1 MEERKPIIELHN
13 IVKYYGDNCVV
24 DDLDLDIYENEFVT
38 LLGPS
43 GCGKT
48 TTLRMIGGFEYPT
61 SGEIIVNGKIINSLP
76 AYARPINTVFQR
88 YALFP
93 HLNVFDNV
101 AFGLVNRGRKFMINF
116 YGGKLQVHYDAIE
129 YNVKIGKKDSSILK
143 AAKASF
149 EALKEI
155 EKKQVALEIE
165 LAEIKSEKK
174 SSIEKINNELKDLN
188 AEAKAAKDSSEKI
201 KIEKKQEALKTELA
215 EIKSEKKSSI
225 EKINNELKNLNAEAK
240 ANKMPTLTYFDI
252 NKYLEERVKESVT
265 SALKLVN
272 LSGYEDR
279 KIDKISGGQMQRVA
293 IARAII
299 LKPKILL
306 LDEPLSALDHKLRVN
321 MQYELKEMQKNLGIT
336 FIFVTHDQEEA
347 MVMSD
352 RIIIMKDG
360 IIQQQGSPKDI
371 YNEPNNRYVANFIGE
386 SDIVTGV
393 YLHKNLVKFLGQE
406 FPVVGYEFEDGEN
419 VDVVIRPED
428 WDIVP
433 RESAKLVGKVTSSI
447 FKGVH
452 YELLVDIE
460 GNEFVVHTYE
470 DVQVDEIIGLNVD
483 PYEICLMKAD
493 GSPKKLVP
501 LTNAEVRK
509 QTTLFDMTSAY
520 EIDNAFYGQE
530 EAHEEPAVEEGSEA
544 PAAKEE

>member
-1 MEERKPIIELHN
+1 MVEERKPIIELHN

-61 SGEIIVNGKIINSLP
+61 SGEIIVNGKIINELP

-116 YGGKLQVHYDAIE
+116 FGGAEQVNKDAVE
-129 YNVKIGKKDSSILK
+129 YNARIGKAGNKE
-143 AAKASF
+143 KAS
-149 EALKEI
+149 
-155 EKKQVALEIE
+155 
-165 LAEIKSEKK
+165 
-174 SSIEKINNELKDLN
+174 
-188 AEAKAAKDSSEKI
+188 
-201 KIEKKQEALKTELA
+201 
-215 EIKSEKKSSI
+215 
-225 EKINNELKNLNAEAK
+225 
-240 ANKMPTLTYFDI
+240 YFDVSR
-252 NKYLEERVKESVT
+252 YLKFKVQESVEA
-265 SALKLVN
+265 ALKLVN

-530 EAHEEPAVEEGSEA
+530 EAHEEPTVEEGFEA